1 MSYRKGDVAGLLQVL
16 DLGSSV
22 AEQDDLLESARVET
36 SVFADL
42 LADRVDLV
50 PGTKGSGKSALYRI
64 FVDFLPGLLL
74 RDRKVVVAHGVQ
86 SHGDNVFH
94 VFNDRFDRLT
104 EGQFVDFWC
113 IYLVSLAHE
122 QFVKNPVYA
131 PYLGNCGPEVEAF
144 RDACVAA
151 RIPEIQADRSLR
163 DILEWALNA
172 LARLRPRGAVVTPD
186 GVRYELGL
194 GLVDDSGP
202 ETPSAEEVGA
212 EPLLPRFVAD
222 VKETLE
228 AVLSKADLSLWLMV
242 DRLDEIFPRRSDL
255 ETRALRGLLRTLRIF
270 ESRQIRVKVFL
281 RDDILEQITSGG
293 RGFAAL
299 THVTARQAD
308 RLAWSQ
314 DGILNL
320 VVRRL
325 FASSTLR
332 DALQVDPDRL
342 AASPDYRSECF
353 YRVFPE
359 TVYSPPNQSPTLRWI
374 YSHTTDG
381 RGVVTPRDVID
392 LLTKAKQRQ
401 QDEFQDDPDGE
412 TDVIIGSGAIRYG
425 LAEMSRRKRDT
436 VLKAEFEHLWPH
448 IGRLVGGKTEY
459 SERAL
464 QQLFG
469 RRSALVID
477 DLVAIGLF
485 AVNRHRDG
493 STTYTVPFLYR
504 QGLEL
509 TQGRQD

>member
-1 MSYRKGDVAGLLQVL
+1 MVYNKGEAAALLRRL

-22 AEQDDLLESARVET
+22 AEHDDLLESARVET

-64 FVDFLPGLLL
+64 FVDFLPELLL

-86 SHGDNVFH
+86 SHGDSVFH
-94 VFNDRFDRLT
+94 AFNDRFSRLS
-104 EGQFVDFWC
+104 EDEFVDFWC

-122 QFVKNPVYA
+122 QFVKNQTYDR
-131 PYLGNCGPEVEAF
+131 YLADCDAEVAAF
-144 RDACVAA
+144 RNASARA
-151 RIPEIQADRSLR
+151 RIPEVAAVKSLR

-172 LARLRPRGAVVTPD
+172 LARLRPRPVITTPD
-186 GVRYELGL
+186 GYKVELGL
-194 GLVDDSGP
+194 FDNAPSQDSA
-202 ETPSAEEVGA
+202 TI
-212 EPLLPRFVAD
+212 EPDEDPLPKYIGD

-228 AVLSKADLSLWLMV
+228 RLLIKADLTLWLMI
-242 DRLDEIFPRRSDL
+242 DRLDEIFPRRSQL

-281 RDDILEQITSGG
+281 RDDILEQITVGG
-293 RGFAAL
+293 QGFAAL

-325 FASSTLR
+325 FASDVLTDFLGIER
-332 DALQVDPDRL
+332 ERL
-342 AASPDYRSECF
+342 VASPAYREEAF
-353 YRVFPE
+353 YRVFPK
-359 TVYSPPNQSPTLRWI
+359 TVYSPPNQSETLRWI

-401 QDEFQDDPDGE
+401 QDEFQGDPTGE
-412 TDVIIGSGAIRYG
+412 TDVIIGSAAIRYG
-425 LAEMSRRKRDT
+425 LEEMSKRKRDT

-448 IGRLVGGKTEY
+448 IERLVGGKAEY
-459 SERAL
+459 GERAL
-464 QQLFG
+464 RQLLG
-469 RRSALVID
+469 RNANTTIA
-477 DLVAIGLF
+477 DLVSIGLL
-485 AVNRHRDG
+485 APNRHRNDET
-493 STTYTVPFLYR
+493 SYAVPFLYR
-504 QGLEL
+504 YGLEL

>member
-1 MSYRKGDVAGLLQVL
+1 MPYRKGDVATLLQVL

-64 FVDFLPGLLL
+64 FVDFLPELLL
-74 RDRKVVVAHGVQ
+74 RERKVVVAHGVQ

-94 VFNDRFDRLT
+94 VFNDQFARLT

-122 QFVKNPVYA
+122 QFVKSPVYES
-131 PYLGNCGPEVEAF
+131 YLQDCGPEIEAF
-144 RDACVAA
+144 RNACVAA
-151 RIPEIQADRSLR
+151 KIPEIEANRSLR

-172 LARLRPRGAVVTPD
+172 LARLRPRPAVVTPD
-186 GVRYELGL
+186 GMRYELGL
-194 GLVDDSGP
+194 FGDPVPVPTHDEDDI
-202 ETPSAEEVGA
+202 EEPV
-212 EPLLPRFVAD
+212 LPRYVAD

-228 AVLSKADLSLWLMV
+228 AVLTKADLSLWLMV

-325 FASSTLR
+325 FATETMRDVLR
-332 DALQVDPDRL
+332 VDQERL
-342 AASPDYRSECF
+342 AASPEYRAECF
-353 YRVFPE
+353 YRVFPA

-374 YSHTTDG
+374 YSHTLDG
-381 RGVVTPRDVID
+381 REVVTPRDVID

-401 QDEFQDDPDGE
+401 QDEFQDDPDGQ
-412 TDVIIGSGAIRYG
+412 TDVIIGSSAIRYG
-425 LAEMSRRKRDT
+425 LAEMSKRKRDT

-448 IGRLVGGKTEY
+448 IARLVGGRTEY

-469 RRSALVID
+469 RKATGVID

-493 STTYTVPFLYR
+493 STSYTVPFLYR
-504 QGLEL
+504 QGLDL

>member
-1 MSYRKGDVAGLLQVL
+1 MAYRKGDVAALLQVL

-64 FVDFLPGLLL
+64 FVDFLPHLLL

-86 SHGDNVFH
+86 SHGDSVFH
-94 VFNDRFDRLT
+94 AFNDQFDRLT

-122 QFVKNPVYA
+122 QFIKNDAYA
-131 PYLGNCGPEVEAF
+131 SYLGDCGAEIDAF
-144 RDACVAA
+144 RGACVAA
-151 RIPEIQADRSLR
+151 RIPEIEADRSLR

-172 LARLRPRGAVVTPD
+172 LARLRPRAAVVAPD
-186 GVRYELGL
+186 GMRYELGL
-194 GLVDDSGP
+194 FDSQADPPRTEDGP
-202 ETPSAEEVGA
+202 E
-212 EPLLPRFVAD
+212 EPVLPRYVVD

-228 AVLSKADLSLWLMV
+228 AVLAKANLSLWLMV

-270 ESRQIRVKVFL
+270 DSRQIRVKVFL

-293 RGFAAL
+293 RGFTAL
-299 THVTARQAD
+299 SHITARQSD
-308 RLAWSQ
+308 RLEWSQ

-325 FASSTLR
+325 FANQALSG
-332 DALQVDPDRL
+332 ALQVDPERL
-342 AASPDYRSECF
+342 AASPEYRADCF
-353 YRVFPE
+353 YRVFPA

-374 YSHTTDG
+374 YSHTSDG

-401 QDEFQDDPDGE
+401 QDEFQDDPNGE
-412 TDVIIGSGAIRYG
+412 TDFIVGSGAIRYG
-425 LAEMSRRKRDT
+425 LAEMSKRKRDT

-448 IGRLVGGKTEY
+448 IERLVGGRTEY

-464 QQLFG
+464 RQLFG
-469 RRSALVID
+469 RAAVAVIG

-493 STTYTVPFLYR
+493 SVSYSVPFLYR